1 MQFWIITG
9 STKISQEFPWDRRH
23 LASEQLPQ
31 SCYVTP
37 FLVQAITPTSPEYGY
52 ASNGGTDGRLL
63 QRLSLSSFPESFII
77 TYKAGDDR
85 SEKFSVSLQRHFDRP
100 NFKAI
105 LQAAIPFQKQSSKQL
120 CACVFQLLR
129 DLSGHYYIQ
138 LDVSWKDSTS
148 LVEIP
153 ADASYSKLLSLVT
166 PELRPIGSSA
176 WSPRD
181 FYDSVYVPSKVDK
194 TFEELDVSELQS
206 NLFAYQKRTVGWML
220 SREGVDVHGRSLS
233 VSLDNGKSQG
243 WIPFKSA
250 ENQTVY
256 INQWL
261 GLVSSNHEALTN
273 NPYTRVSGGILAEE
287 MGLGKTVEIL
297 GLLMCH
303 KRDMTVSNH
312 GTIDNLLPTAATIII
327 APESIVGQWAS
338 EINLHAPTLQVLV
351 YQGIKKGGKK
361 TEKEL
366 LTQIQGSDI
375 VLCSYNTLAREVHF
389 AREPPSRNMRYERK
403 DEHERPRSPLV
414 QVNWWRCVLD
424 ECQMIQSGVSNAAE
438 VALHLPRQHAWA
450 VSGTPLRKDPG
461 DVYGLLCFLQLLPFS
476 WSTKTWTRLLDHHQE
491 IFKGL
496 INQIA
501 IRHTKHLVKDEIE
514 LPPQKRIISTI
525 SLTQI
530 EDQHYSNVFD
540 QMCARL
546 GLDRQ
551 GGPLREDWDPNDPD
565 TIEQMRVWLTQLR
578 QICLHPYIGMR
589 NKRALGGRPD
599 DVLRTVGDVLQVMIE
614 QNEVTLRAD
623 EKSFLTARLRR
634 GQLLESEQKTQEALD
649 TWKSALTS
657 IQAMV
662 KDARLAVEKILMEID
677 DKKEDWSSEKAAK
690 HTRLTQLRARLRLA
704 LELEHVAQFFIGN
717 AYFQLKENDAVV
729 VPESEEYQRLEQLEV
744 KQYDAAKALRVEML
758 MEPRE
763 AAQKLI
769 SALNSESTWG
779 KNVIK
784 ASKQGFPEVQEN
796 GGIESGEILD
806 SLDELAGRYNSL
818 LNQIL
823 AWRGQLIEILSRHL
837 VDQDDKEIEGDE
849 YETSTKEQDE
859 AYVRMDIFRA
869 AVADLSET
877 LTGQENALIKKD
889 VSSWTILAKEGH
901 GHAPE
906 LMLELLQLRSTLK
919 PPKSLGSIRGI
930 LAVLR
935 SKKNSF
941 YQSDIRESRRKL
953 EAEMM
958 ESVESAFRK
967 HLLEH
972 EKLESMLVRDVS
984 GFINVQN
991 ARLEFYRQ
999 LQHLSDLV
1007 APWPEEEGQ
1016 DEVQQLYTSEALL
1029 AMKQKRIEQACAKLD
1044 LEEKQLQENIK
1055 KKAAQARYLEH
1066 LKNASSLGEERRC
1079 IICQGDQYEI
1089 GVLTTCGHLFCK
1101 ECINHWLASHAK
1113 CPQCR
1118 ATIKSRSELYQIT
1131 YKPQE
1136 IRMEEEVTS
1145 SSSSSIDEDKDPSKL
1160 TSIYSQIS
1168 TQHLNEIKSVDL
1180 PYSYTTKIDFIA
1192 RHIIWLRKSD
1202 PGSKTVVFSQ
1212 FRSFC
1217 PGRLCLAFEKLGIR
1231 FAVVGGKIGI
1241 DRFKHDPNIE
1251 CLLMHAG
1258 SQASGMNLVNASHVL
1273 LCEPLVNTA
1282 LELQAIARVHR
1293 IGQHRPTTVW
1303 MYLIEGTV
1311 EKAIYDLSVE
1321 RRLEHIG
1328 KQKRDK
1334 QNGTTTP
1341 KGGVDEDI
1349 EAADAEE
1356 MNDKPLITLINKSH
1370 EGEIVE
1376 KDDLWTCLFG
1386 NVQPRRELPEL
1397 RFGEGDRE
1405 MIES

>member
-1 MQFWIITG
+1 MR
-9 STKISQEFPWDRRH
+9 SANISQVYPRNQRQ
-23 LASEQLPQ
+23 LAKLQLPQ
-31 SCYVTP
+31 SARVTP
-37 FLVQAITPTSPEYGY
+37 FLVQTITPTGSEDRRASYGE
-52 ASNGGTDGRLL
+52 TDDRLI
-63 QRLSLSSFPESFII
+63 QRLSLSDNLESFII
-77 TYKAGDDR
+77 VYKASDNR
-85 SEKFSVSLQRHFDRP
+85 TEQLSVSLDRHIDRP
-100 NFKAI
+100 NFGAI
-105 LQAAIPFQKQSSKQL
+105 LQAAVPFQKQSSKQL
-120 CACVFQLLR
+120 CACMFQLIL
-129 DLSGHYYIQ
+129 DLEGHYYIQ

-148 LVEIP
+148 FVEIP
-153 ADASYSKLLSLVT
+153 GDASYSELLSLIT
-166 PELRPIGSSA
+166 PELHSTSSSA

-194 TFEELDVSELQS
+194 THEELDVSELQS
-206 NLFAYQKRTVGWML
+206 TLFAYQKRTVGWML
-220 SREGVDVHGRSLS
+220 SREGVDVHGRSLP
-233 VSLDNGKSQG
+233 VSLDDGKLQG
-243 WIPFKSA
+243 WIPFRSA
-250 ENQTVY
+250 GDQPVY

-261 GLVSSNHEALTN
+261 GLVSSHEALIN
-273 NPYTRVSGGILAEE
+273 SPYTRVSGGILAEE

-297 GLLMCH
+297 AILMCH
-303 KRDMTVSNH
+303 KRDMTAPKH
-312 GTIDNLLPTAATIII
+312 DAIGGMLPTAATIII

-338 EINLHAPTLQVLV
+338 EINLHAPALQVLV
-351 YQGIKKGGKK
+351 YPGIKKGGKK

-366 LTQIQGSDI
+366 LAQIQGSDI

-389 AREPPSRNMRYERK
+389 AREPPVRNMRYKREG
-403 DEHERPRSPLV
+403 EHERLRSPLV

-438 VALHLPRQHAWA
+438 VALQLPRQHAWA

-461 DVYGLLCFLQLLPFS
+461 DVYGLLRFLQLLPFS
-476 WSTKTWTRLLDHHQE
+476 WSTKTWTRLLDHHQG

-501 IRHTKHLVKDEIE
+501 IRHTKYLVKDEIE

-530 EDQHYSNVFD
+530 EDQHYSNMFD
-540 QMCARL
+540 RMCARL

-551 GGPLREDWDPNDPD
+551 GGPLHEDWDPEDPV
-565 TIEQMRVWLTQLR
+565 TIEQMRMWLTQLR
-578 QICLHPYIGMR
+578 QLCLHPYIGIR
-589 NKRALGGRPD
+589 NRRALGGRLD
-599 DVLRTVGDVLQVMIE
+599 DVLRTVEDVLQVMTE
-614 QNEVTLRAD
+614 QNEVKLRAD
-623 EKSFLTARLRR
+623 ERSFLTARLRK
-634 GQLLESEQKTQEALD
+634 GQLLESERKTQEALG
-649 TWKSALTS
+649 TWKSALIST
-657 IQAMV
+657 QALV
-662 KDARLAVEKILMEID
+662 KDARLAVEKTMMEID
-677 DKKEDWSSEKAAK
+677 EKKEDWSSEKAAK

-704 LELEHVAQFFIGN
+704 LELEHVAEFFVGN
-717 AYFQLKENDAVV
+717 AYFQLKGNHAIVKPD
-729 VPESEEYQRLEQLEV
+729 SEEYQRLEQLEV

-763 AAQKLI
+763 TAQKLI
-769 SALNSESTWG
+769 SVLNSESNWD
-779 KNVIK
+779 KNVIR
-784 ASKQGFPEVQEN
+784 ASKQGFPEVQES
-796 GGIESGEILD
+796 GGIESGEVLD
-806 SLDELAGRYNSL
+806 GLDELTGRYNSL
-818 LNQIL
+818 LKQIL
-823 AWRGQLIEILSRHL
+823 AWRGQLIDMLSKPL

-859 AYVRMDIFRA
+859 AYVRMDIFRT

-889 VSSWTILAKEGH
+889 VSSWTTLAKEGS

-906 LMLELLQLRSTLK
+906 LMLELLELRSTLK

-935 SKKNSF
+935 SKKNNF
-941 YQSDIRESRRKL
+941 YQSDMRESRRKL
-953 EAEMM
+953 EAEIMG
-958 ESVESAFRK
+958 SVESTFRK
-967 HLLEH
+967 HLADH
-972 EKLESMLVRDVS
+972 EKLEFMLTRDVA
-984 GFINVQN
+984 GFINAQN

-999 LQHLSDLV
+999 LQHISDLV

-1016 DEVQQLYTSEALL
+1016 DELQQSNASGASFGVQQAI
-1029 AMKQKRIEQACAKLD
+1029 KQKRIEQARAKLD
-1044 LEEKQLQENIK
+1044 VEERQLQESIK
-1055 KKAAQARYLEH
+1055 KKTSQARYLEH
-1066 LKNASSLGEERRC
+1066 LKNASSLGDGRRC
-1079 IICQGDQYEI
+1079 IICQDDQYEI
-1089 GVLTTCGHLFCK
+1089 GVLTACGHLFCK
-1101 ECINHWLASHAK
+1101 DCINIWLASHGK

-1145 SSSSSIDEDKDPSKL
+1145 ESSSSPDDDKDSPKL

-1168 TQHLNEIKSVDL
+1168 TQHLNEIKSIDL
-1180 PYSYTTKIDFIA
+1180 AYNYTTKIDFIA

-1217 PGRLCLAFEKLGIR
+1217 PDRLCLVFGKLGIR
-1231 FAVVGGKIGI
+1231 FAAVGGRIGI

-1303 MYLIEGTV
+1303 MYLTEGTV

-1321 RRLEHIG
+1321 RRLEHVG

-1334 QNGTTTP
+1334 QNGIATP
-1341 KGGVDEDI
+1341 KAGVDEDI

-1356 MNDKPLITLINKSH
+1356 MNEKPLTTLLSKSH
-1370 EGEIVE
+1370 EGEFVG
-1376 KDDLWTCLFG
+1376 KDDLWACLFG
-1386 NVQPRRELPEL
+1386 NGQPQRELPEL
-1397 RFGEGDRE
+1397 RIGEDDTEIVGE
-1405 MIES
+1405 